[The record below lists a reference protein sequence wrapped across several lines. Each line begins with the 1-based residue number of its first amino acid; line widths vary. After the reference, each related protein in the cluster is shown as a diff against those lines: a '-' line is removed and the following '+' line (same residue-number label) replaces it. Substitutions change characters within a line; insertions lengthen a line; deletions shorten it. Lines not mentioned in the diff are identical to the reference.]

1 MSFTEVLQELPALTF
16 VQRQLLIRRAL
27 VLDDPPLSDAE
38 ESLVESRLAALKD
51 APASVVTLDEM
62 KSRLRSRFSMC
73 CA

>member
-16 VQRQLLIRRAL
+16 EQRQLLIRRAL
-27 VLDDPPLSDAE
+27 ELDDPPLGDAD

-62 KSRLRSRFSMC
+62 RSRLRSRFTK
-73 CA
+73 